1 MSLSDSPRETLDAAR
16 GAIILARLR
25 AAGWSV
31 AVHNDYRQEG
41 QDFTFWL
48 FTHRSGIWAR
58 GEGATDY
65 FALLRAESEA
75 EQRLQRFGIRP

>member
-16 GAIILARLR
+16 GASSSPGFAPPAGRSPSTTTIGKRARISHSRLLH
-25 AAGWSV
+25 S
-31 AVHNDYRQEG
+31 
-41 QDFTFWL
+41 
-48 FTHRSGIWAR
+48 SPGIWAR